1 MRILMDIYH
10 MIERE
15 CLTLRVFACIFFF
28 PLSLLFSPYIVYYVS
43 RYTGSFVCRSV
54 GFAHFFDFRFV
65 HSFLIHDIFFTLVRR
80 VYARV
85 DVTAHVHVLNSFFYS
100 AECKPVGV
108 CIVHAAMMAGARV
121 CFALYLS
128 YLVFYSFFF
137 AFFFRRSFAC
147 CMGAACYCCGQRY
160 QMFGS
165 VCMGNSCGM
174 HHVMMVLH
182 TYIYIQYTCFIARFV

>member
-1 MRILMDIYH
+1 MSDFTCV
-10 MIERE
+10 
-15 CLTLRVFACIFFF
+15 CLYIFF
-28 PLSLLFSPYIVYYVS
+28 PLSLSLLFSPYIVYYVS

-65 HSFLIHDIFFTLVRR
+65 HSFLIHDIFFYSCPSCVCACGCDCTRTCVEFVFLFCRM
-80 VYARV
+80 YACWRLYCACGDDGRSTSMLCV
-85 DVTAHVHVLNSFFYS
+85 ISLLFSVL
-100 AECKPVGV
+100 
-108 CIVHAAMMAGARV
+108 
-121 CFALYLS
+121 
-128 YLVFYSFFF
+128 FFF
-137 AFFFRRSFAC
+137 FSLFFRRSFAC